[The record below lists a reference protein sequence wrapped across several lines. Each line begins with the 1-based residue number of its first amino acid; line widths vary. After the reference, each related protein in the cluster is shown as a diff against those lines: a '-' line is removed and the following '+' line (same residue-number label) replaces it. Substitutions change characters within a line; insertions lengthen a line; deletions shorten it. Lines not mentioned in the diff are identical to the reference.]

1 MTQLSTRF
9 LFASAT
15 LALASAAMAQGTPP
29 NAAVPNPATGAGQQS
44 QQGTPMGTTGTP
56 ATNSGAAPMTNSGT
70 ATMNSS
76 TTSPSTG
83 SSGDMGNSRP
93 MRAARADRN

>member
-1 MTQLSTRF
+1 MTQLSTRLF
-9 LFASAT
+9 LASAT
-15 LALASAAMAQGTPP
+15 LALASAAIAQGTPP

-56 ATNSGAAPMTNSGT
+56 ATNSGGAPMTNS
-70 ATMNSS
+70 APAPSASNSS
-76 TTSPSTG
+76 DMSG
-83 SSGDMGNSRP
+83 SGNSRP